1 MVGTLRM
8 VGRLALVLA
17 WTLPAMFFQAFLLLL
32 PGRAKERFAQR
43 YWRGV
48 AAILGLRLTVY
59 GALTRQRPAV
69 FIANHCSWIDII
81 ALGGVLPGCF
91 VAKADIAKWPLISW
105 IARLGRTVFVS
116 RGKAALGRERASLEA
131 RLADGDNI
139 ILFPEG
145 TTSDGTRVLRFQS
158 SFFAI
163 AEAPARPVIQLVTI
177 VYDGLDGLPVRRR
190 DRPLISWYGDMDLAS
205 HYPGIGRHRSL
216 HATVILDP
224 EIPAGSFPNRKA
236 LSAALETRL
245 SANAAALR
253 QGRPVAPR
261 PLPDEEDSRLPGTD
275 GVNLLDSA
283 RQNVAE

>member
-8 VGRLALVLA
+8 AGRIVLVLA
-17 WTLPAMFFQAFLLLL
+17 WTLPAMLIQSMFLVL
-32 PGRAKERFAQR
+32 PGRAKERFAQA

-48 AAILGLRLTVY
+48 AAIMGLRVTIHGEL
-59 GALTRQRPAV
+59 AKARPAV

-81 ALGGVLPGCF
+81 ALGSILPGCF
-91 VAKADIAKWPLISW
+91 VAKADVAKWPFISW
-105 IARLGRTVFVS
+105 VAKLGRTVFVS
-116 RGKAALGRERASLEA
+116 RGKATLGRERASLEA
-131 RLADGDNI
+131 RLAAGDNI

-145 TTSDGTRVLRFQS
+145 TTSDGMRILRFQS
-158 SFFAI
+158 SFLSI
-163 AEAPARPVIQLVTI
+163 AEAPAKPVIQLVTI
-177 VYDGLDGLPVRRR
+177 VYDGLDGLPVLRR

-205 HYPGIGRHRSL
+205 HYPGIGRRRSL

-224 EIPAGSFPNRKA
+224 PNLPGSYPNRKA

-245 SANAAALR
+245 AANAAALR
-253 QGRPVAPR
+253 QGRGVPL
-261 PLPDEEDSRLPGTD
+261 PLPDGEDSSFPRND

>member
-1 MVGTLRM
+1 MIGTLRM
-8 VGRLALVLA
+8 AGRLALVLA

-48 AAILGLRLTVY
+48 AAILGLRLTVH
-59 GALTRQRPAV
+59 GALTRRRPAV

-81 ALGGVLPGCF
+81 ALGSVLPGCF
-91 VAKADIAKWPLISW
+91 VAKADVAKWPFIGW
-105 IARLGRTVFVS
+105 IAKLGRTVFVS
-116 RGKAALGRERASLEA
+116 RGKAGLARERADLEA
-131 RLADGDNI
+131 RLAAGDNI

-145 TTSDGTRVLRFQS
+145 TTSDGTRILRFQS
-158 SFFAI
+158 SFLAI

-216 HATVILDP
+216 HATVCLDP

-245 SANAAALR
+245 AANAAALR
-253 QGRPVAPR
+253 QGRRVAPP
-261 PLPDEEDSRLPGTD
+261 PLPDEEDSRLPGND